1 MCTLFELLFW
11 LAVNFLCSQCKLIGE
26 KTLFAVSCM
35 ASFYPTGGEEDL
47 ALPTVFTK
55 VWIGDIITGK
65 SHNYHIINQTQ
76 CFHFF
81 GCRFHFAWDDERVQF
96 SCLLKTHLIVVFI
109 HSDGAKPLH
118 SENEWIEHQKSY
130 LIGG

>member
-1 MCTLFELLFW
+1 
-11 LAVNFLCSQCKLIGE
+11 
-26 KTLFAVSCM
+26 M

-55 VWIGDIITGK
+55 VWIGDIIIGK
-65 SHNYHIINQTQ
+65 SHNYHIVINQTQ

-81 GCRFHFAWDDERVQF
+81 GGRFHFARDDERVQF

-109 HSDGAKPLH
+109 HSDGAKSLH
-118 SENEWIEHQKSY
+118 SENE
-130 LIGG
+130 